1 MLLKLVECAL
11 DVPGTGRPGRK
22 EKPAPSALL
31 TLAQKIDSRPVTLS
45 YRNDAGRPA
54 PGTASSSTRLANASP
69 TEAQAPGRYSLEA
82 ARGSRVPITLPPT
95 NPVIKPISGMNA
107 CSYDPY
113 QC

>member
-1 MLLKLVECAL
+1 M
-11 DVPGTGRPGRK
+11 RK
-22 EKPAPSALL
+22 EAWELLAVSLTLL